1 MPTFQTFK
9 DLNITFK
16 THPITGDLTIK
27 KDEADIKQSV
37 TNLLLTIKGERLF
50 NDDIGSRL
58 NELLFEPLDY
68 ATVSSVQK
76 EIIRTIENYEP
87 RVNINEITTDIDFDN
102 DGYTVDLILD
112 IIGRDDGPPIDIQFF
127 LERSR

>member
-16 THPITGDLTIK
+16 SHPVTGDLTIK

-37 TNLLLTIKGERLF
+37 ANLLLTIKGERLF
-50 NDDIGSRL
+50 NSNIGSNL
-58 NELLFEPLDY
+58 NKILFEPLDA
-68 ATVSSVQK
+68 ATVTTVQK
-76 EIIRTIENYEP
+76 EIVSLIETYER
-87 RVNINEITTDIDFDN
+87 RVDINEITTTIDYDN
-102 DGYTVDLILD
+102 DGYNVELILD
-112 IIGRDDGPPIDIQFF
+112 IVGRDDDPPVEVQFF

>member
-16 THPITGDLTIK
+16 PHPVTGDLTVK

-50 NDDIGSRL
+50 NSNIGSNL
-58 NELLFEPLDY
+58 NKILFEPLDA
-68 ATVSSVQK
+68 ATVTTVQK
-76 EIIRTIENYEP
+76 EIVKTIENYEP
-87 RVNINEITTDIDFDN
+87 RVNVNEITTTIDFDN
-102 DGYTVDLILD
+102 DGYNVELILD
-112 IIGRDDGPPIDIQFF
+112 IIGRDDDPPIEIQFF

>member
-16 THPITGDLTIK
+16 SHPVTGDLTIK

-37 TNLLLTIKGERLF
+37 ANLLLTIKGERLF
-50 NDDIGSRL
+50 NSNIGSNL
-58 NELLFEPLDY
+58 NKILFEPLGA
-68 ATVSSVQK
+68 ATVTTVQK
-76 EIIRTIENYEP
+76 EIVSLIETYER
-87 RVNINEITTDIDFDN
+87 RVDINEITTTIDYDN
-102 DGYTVDLILD
+102 DGYNVELILD
-112 IIGRDDGPPIDIQFF
+112 IVGRDDDPPVEVQFF

>member
-16 THPITGDLTIK
+16 PHPVTGDLTVK

-37 TNLLLTIKGERLF
+37 ANLLLTIKGERLF
-50 NDDIGSRL
+50 NSKIGSNL
-58 NELLFEPLDY
+58 NKILFEPLDT
-68 ATVSSVQK
+68 ATSTTIQK
-76 EIIRTIENYEP
+76 EISYVIDRYER
-87 RVNINEITTDIDFDN
+87 RVNINEITTSIDYDN
-102 DGYTVDLILD
+102 DGYNVELILD
-112 IIGRDDGPPIDIQFF
+112 IVGREDDPPIEIQFF

>member
-16 THPITGDLTIK
+16 PHPVTGDLTVK

-37 TNLLLTIKGERLF
+37 ANLLLTIKGERLF
-50 NDDIGSRL
+50 NSNIGSNL
-58 NELLFEPLDY
+58 NKILFEPLDA
-68 ATVSSVQK
+68 ATVTTVQK
-76 EIIRTIENYEP
+76 EIVSLIETYER
-87 RVNINEITTDIDFDN
+87 RVDINEITTTIDYDN
-102 DGYTVDLILD
+102 DGYNVELILD
-112 IIGRDDGPPIDIQFF
+112 IVGRDDDPPVEIQFF

>member
-16 THPITGDLTIK
+16 PHPVTGDLTVK

-50 NDDIGSRL
+50 NSKIGSGL
-58 NELLFEPLDY
+58 NKILFEPLDV
-68 ATVSSVQK
+68 ATATTVQK
-76 EIIRTIENYEP
+76 EISYVIDRYER
-87 RVNINEITTDIDFDN
+87 RVNINEITTSIDYDN
-102 DGYTVDLILD
+102 DGYNVELILD
-112 IIGRDDGPPIDIQFF
+112 IVGREDDPPIEIQFF
-127 LERSR
+127 LERTR